1 MTTPQKTRPT
11 PRAERHPERPSVY
24 EFVDHRA
31 YLKAYY
37 EAEKQR
43 RPAFSYRYFAR
54 RAGQSSPN
62 FLKLVIEGKRNLGK
76 ESIPAFAKALDL
88 DAEQAAFFA
97 ELVAFS
103 QATTT
108 EEKNRHFVRIAA
120 SRNFRKARRIEGE
133 LFEYL
138 SHWYIPAVR
147 ELAARPDFHDEA
159 KWIAAE
165 LRPTVSAREA
175 AHAMKVLLSLGLL
188 VKQADG
194 RVDRGEPSW
203 TTGHEVTSFAVVNYH
218 QEMLRRASDA
228 IASVVQ
234 AEREISSLVVCVSLD
249 TLPEIKRRMH
259 AFHEE
264 LMALCDADKSPEIVY
279 QIGMQ
284 CFPLS
289 QRGS

>member
-1 MTTPQKTRPT
+1 
-11 PRAERHPERPSVY
+11 VF
-24 EFVDHRA
+24 EFVDYRA
-31 YLKAYY
+31 YLKAFY
-37 EAEKQR
+37 EAEKAR

-76 ESIPAFAKALDL
+76 DSIPAFAKALDL
-88 DAEQAAFFA
+88 GAEEAGFFA
-97 ELVAFS
+97 DLVAFN
-103 QATTT
+103 QAATP

-138 SHWYIPAVR
+138 SHWHIPAVR
-147 ELAARPDFHDEA
+147 ELAARKDFRDDP
-159 KWIAAE
+159 KWIAAQ
-165 LRPTVSAREA
+165 LRPTVSVREA

-188 VKQADG
+188 IKRPDG
-194 RVDRGEPSW
+194 GIERGEPSW

-228 IASVVQ
+228 IANVPQ
-234 AEREISSLVVCVSLD
+234 AERDVSSLVVCVSAE
-249 TLPEIKRRMH
+249 TIPEIKRRMH
-259 AFHEE
+259 ALHEE
-264 LMALCDADKSPEIVY
+264 LLALCDADNRPEIVY

-289 QRGS
+289 QRGGGT